1 VGRRTLS
8 GMGHEFDGAIALTHT
23 DDGYDVELDPGWV
36 VGGGVNGGY
45 LLAVL
50 GNALRETLPD
60 KPDPFSLSAYYLS
73 ASTPG
78 PARVTT
84 DVVRNGGSVATARA
98 ELSQGDTTRITALA
112 TYGDLARL
120 PDDVRTL
127 GRPPELAPVEEC
139 ISAATATPGRPSPG
153 VPLIERFDLRFD
165 PASAGWAIGKPSGA
179 GEIKGWIRLADG
191 REPDPISLLM
201 FCDSLPPTA
210 FDLGLVGWAPTLE
223 LTCHVRAVP
232 APGWLRIRHAT
243 TNLAHGMF
251 EEDCEIWDSAGRL
264 VAQSRQLARAP
275 RA

>member
-1 VGRRTLS
+1 
-8 GMGHEFDGAIALTHT
+8 MGHEFDRTIALTHT
-23 DDGYDVELDPGWV
+23 DDGYEAELDPGWV

-50 GNALRETLPD
+50 GNALRETLAG

-84 DVVRNGGSVATARA
+84 EIVRDGGSVATARA
-98 ELSQGDTTRITALA
+98 ELSQGDTARITALA
-112 TYGDLARL
+112 TYGDLAGL
-120 PDDVRTL
+120 PDDVRTS
-127 GRPPELAPVEEC
+127 GQPFEVAPRERCIDAGAHMPEEM
-139 ISAATATPGRPSPG
+139 RRG
-153 VPLIERFDLRFD
+153 VPLMERFDLLLD
-165 PASAGWAIGKPSGA
+165 PASVGWALGTPSGE

-201 FCDSLPPTA
+201 FCDALPPTT
-210 FDLGLVGWAPTLE
+210 FDLGLFGWAPTLE

-243 TNLAHGMF
+243 TNLAGGMF
-251 EEDCEIWDSAGRL
+251 EEDCESCDAAGRP

-275 RA
+275 RG